1 MDKVGDVYFLF
12 KTVFRNTQE
21 RRVAEEM
28 QHNRLIIVNQLL
40 TEGDITQ
47 AYSELKTYVNFLQ
60 SLSLE
65 DISE

>member
-1 MDKVGDVYFLF
+1 M
-12 KTVFRNTQE
+12 
-21 RRVAEEM
+21 AEEM

-65 DISE
+65 DMSE